1 MHHSLVNQAC
11 TLYQQCFTDQQT
23 VRAIL
28 QSPDTISLT
37 SKFKDKL
44 VGFVVGR
51 IVLDEAEIFT
61 LAVSPEWRH
70 KRIASKLIKDLLN
83 EFTKRK
89 VKLVFLEVATTN
101 QVALRLYE
109 SFGFYKVGTRKAYY
123 NNGADAHIL
132 KKDLT

>member
-1 MHHSLVNQAC
+1 MHHSLINQAC
-11 TLYQQCFTDQQT
+11 ALYQQCFTDQKT
-23 VRAIL
+23 VKAIL

-37 SKFKDKL
+37 TKFKDKL

-61 LAVSPEWRH
+61 LAVSPEWRR
-70 KRIASKLIKDLLN
+70 KRIARKLIKDLLN

-89 VKLVFLEVATTN
+89 VNLVFLEVVTTN
-101 QVALRLYE
+101 QEALRLYK

-123 NNGADAHIL
+123 NHSTDAHIF